1 MALMSK
7 AKIFLGIGV
16 WVAILPYLGFP
27 FTLKNILISLT
38 GLLVIY
44 LSYNMYQDSK
54 KAGNKITKTFENFS
68 ENKNQTEQHA
78 EINVKVKI

>member
-1 MALMSK
+1 MSK

-16 WVAILPYLGFP
+16 CVTILHYLGFP
-27 FTLKNILISLT
+27 LTLKNILFSLT

-54 KAGNKITKTFENFS
+54 TKIEKPKTFENFS
-68 ENKNQTEQHA
+68 ENGNHA
-78 EINVKVKI
+78 EQAEAENNKIRI